1 MRRMLPAV
9 VILALAAALAP
20 AAAGR
25 PRTLAVT
32 PGPIAAFAQ
41 DGGRVAWAGTEPGSA
56 CPWRVRVLTLATG
69 VRAAINRNG
78 GPTCR
83 DDLGFQPQ
91 AVGGSVQLALAGT
104 RAIWTLIASG
114 NFRYVSVMTASLGN
128 RADVRLEE
136 LVYQYG
142 FGEGDHLGSVAG
154 DGPTLAYS
162 RIETTAVEVGD
173 CFDLGTC
180 ETPVVGGGVTRVVGR
195 AMAALAGAPP
205 TLLVAASGNRVAL
218 VPAAEGGESPSAAAG
233 GPVEIR
239 DATTGAL
246 LTSFAPAGLVTA
258 VALSSQLVAVLV
270 ETPGGT
276 SIEWYD
282 PVTGAPLGSL
292 AAPGTA
298 PSLSAFGELVVF
310 RSGRNVRLLDAAAG
324 TARLLA
330 RAAATPIGLSIEGGR
345 VAWAES
351 FADHG
356 QVRAVRV

>member
-69 VRAAINRNG
+69 ARAAVNRNG

-83 DDLGFQPQ
+83 DDIGFQPESV
-91 AVGGSVQLALAGT
+91 AGGFQLALAGR

-114 NFRYVSVMTASLGN
+114 NLRYVRVMTASLAN
-128 RADVRLEE
+128 RADVQLEE

-142 FGEGDHLGSVAG
+142 YGEGDHLGSLAG
-154 DGPTLAYS
+154 DGPTLVYS
-162 RIETTAVEVGD
+162 RVATSAVEVGD

-180 ETPVVGGGVTRVVGR
+180 ETPVVGGGLARVAGR
-195 AMAALAGAPP
+195 ATVPVPGAPP
-205 TLLVAASGNRVAL
+205 AVLVAVSGRHAAL
-218 VPAAEGGESPSAAAG
+218 VPAAQGGESPSAAPG

-246 LTSFAPAGLVTA
+246 VASFAPAGLVTA
-258 VALSSQLVAVLV
+258 VALSSRLAAVLV

-292 AAPGTA
+292 AAPGAA

-345 VAWAES
+345 VAWAENVR
-351 FADHG
+351 G
-356 QVRAVRV
+356 RGRVRAVSV

>member
-162 RIETTAVEVGD
+162 RVATSAVEVGD
-173 CFDLGTC
+173 CFDQGTC
-180 ETPVVGGGVTRVVGR
+180 ETPVVGGGLARVVGR
-195 AMAALAGAPP
+195 ATVPVPGAPP
-205 TLLVAASGNRVAL
+205 AVLVAVSGRNAAL
-218 VPAAEGGESPSAAAG
+218 VPAAQGGESPSAAPG

-239 DATTGAL
+239 NATTGAL
-246 LTSFAPAGLVTA
+246 VASFSPAGLVTA
-258 VALSSQLVAVLV
+258 VALSSRLAAVLV
-270 ETPGGT
+270 ETAGGT
-276 SIEWYD
+276 RIEWYATA
-282 PVTGAPLGSL
+282 TGAPLGSKAAAG
-292 AAPGTA
+292 AAPL
-298 PSLSAFGELVVF
+298 LSASGDLIVF
-310 RSGRNVRLLDAAAG
+310 RTGRKIRLLDTAG
-324 TARLLA
+324 GTTRVLA
-330 RAAATPIGLSIEGGR
+330 TAAATPIGLSIEGRR

-351 FADHG
+351 VADHG